1 MAITL
6 EESKRPVNWV
16 AVLSVIV
23 FVIILFASVYFFFFQ
38 KPELIE
44 VVAPKS
50 LQDLGRISKLSFD
63 PEAVVKSPTFGLLR
77 QYGEAPATFSP
88 GRSNPFKP
96 F

>member
-6 EESKRPVNWV
+6 EESKKPVNWV
-16 AVLSVIV
+16 AILGAAIFIGV
-23 FVIILFASVYFFFFQ
+23 LFAAIYFFFFQ

-44 VVAPKS
+44 VVAPKQ
-50 LQDLGRISKLSFD
+50 LQELGRISKLSFD
-63 PEAVVKSPTFGLLR
+63 PEAVVKSPTFGMLR
-77 QYGEAPATFSP
+77 QYGEAPTTFSP